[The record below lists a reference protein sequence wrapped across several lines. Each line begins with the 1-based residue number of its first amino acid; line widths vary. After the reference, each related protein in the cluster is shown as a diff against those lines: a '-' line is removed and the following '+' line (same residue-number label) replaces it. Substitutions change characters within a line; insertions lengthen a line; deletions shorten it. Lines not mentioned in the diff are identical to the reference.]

1 MKKQIEITNELIN
14 ACKAYKENQQKESFY
29 KKEKEKQGNII
40 KSILGEKFD
49 DELYIES
56 EEYTGN
62 ITYKITISFTADRE
76 KIEKEGLFDEYY
88 KANQSHKL
96 TVG

>member
-1 MKKQIEITNELIN
+1 MKNEVKITSELIK
-14 ACKAYKENQQKESFY
+14 ACKAYKENQQKESY
-29 KKEKEKQGNII
+29 HKKEKEKQGKII
-40 KSILGEKFD
+40 KSILGDKFD

-56 EEYTGN
+56 DEYTGN

-76 KIEKEGLFDEYY
+76 KIENKGLFDEFY
-88 KANQSHKL
+88 KATQQHKL

>member
-1 MKKQIEITNELIN
+1 MNKIIITDELIK
-14 ACKAYKENQQKESFY
+14 ACKAYKENQQKESY
-29 KKEKEKQGNII
+29 HKKEKEKAGKII
-40 KSILGEKFD
+40 KSILGDTFD

-56 EEYTGN
+56 EDYTGN

-76 KIEKEGLFDEYY
+76 KIEKAGLFDEYY